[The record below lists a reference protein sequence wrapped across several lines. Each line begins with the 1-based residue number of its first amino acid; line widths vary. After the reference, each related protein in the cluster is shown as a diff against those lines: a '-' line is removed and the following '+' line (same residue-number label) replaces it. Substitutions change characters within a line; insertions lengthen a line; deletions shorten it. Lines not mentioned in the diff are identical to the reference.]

1 MAPEILQ
8 ATGEKTD
15 ISKIDVYAFGCLMWE
30 MLAGKLP
37 WETLFA
43 ECGGDHV
50 VVESTVVERVLS
62 GERPGINDSWPELLR
77 RLMEQC

>member
-1 MAPEILQ
+1 
-8 ATGEKTD
+8 
-15 ISKIDVYAFGCLMWE
+15 MWE